1 MYLDQKRT
9 RRHKRRDFMAKY
21 REQKLDSMTPEERTS
36 TLERIREFKHNQHFH
51 ERGMFIEQIKK
62 MDGNSLSMTKV
73 DRLKKMIRADYQKY
87 RDLNDDG
94 YDSFEGR
101 WVKGPSTKDEK
112 IYYGSDSNSDVDSFG
127 EVDNERVE
135 EILKRNDN
143 QDEPQQKLMYQQFL
157 FDDWKRKNQKG
168 GILKAQNLGSSDE
181 DEEESSIY
189 EDEGN
194 FGEELYEYDDE
205 ELQSD

>member
-1 MYLDQKRT
+1 
-9 RRHKRRDFMAKY
+9 MAKY
-21 REQKLDSMTPEERTS
+21 REQKLDSMTPEERTN

-62 MDGNSLSMTKV
+62 IDSNSLNTAKV
-73 DRLKKMIRADYQKY
+73 NRLKRLIRGDYQRY

-101 WVKGPSTKDEK
+101 WVKGPCTKDEK
-112 IYYGSDSNSDVDSFG
+112 IYYGSDSNSDIDSFG

-135 EILKRNDN
+135 EILKRGDD

-181 DEEESSIY
+181 EEGEEESSVQY
-189 EDEGN
+189 EEEGQFSEEEYDEEEDE
-194 FGEELYEYDDE
+194 
-205 ELQSD
+205 